1 METEDLRAGKE
12 ISYAGR
18 KYSINDDCAFAQRRL
33 RISNEWSL
41 PCLQSLFQ
49 VSRRVVYRAVAS
61 RPRGASNTTTAA
73 EGEDD
78 GMNDM
83 RRQVRMRSP
92 F

>member
-1 METEDLRAGKE
+1 MATEDLRAGKE

-49 VSRRVVYRAVAS
+49 VSRR
-61 RPRGASNTTTAA
+61 
-73 EGEDD
+73 
-78 GMNDM
+78 
-83 RRQVRMRSP
+83 
-92 F
+92 